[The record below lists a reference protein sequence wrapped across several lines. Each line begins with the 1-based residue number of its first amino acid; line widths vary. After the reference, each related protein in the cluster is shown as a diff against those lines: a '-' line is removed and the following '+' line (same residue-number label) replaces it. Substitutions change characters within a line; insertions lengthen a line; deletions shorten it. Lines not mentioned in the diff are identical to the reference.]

1 MTSYII
7 IGPANYILEK
17 ENKNYIDSFDKVIR
31 IKSGYPIPK
40 ELEKNL
46 GSRTDIL
53 YTNLVERR
61 NNLTKENLN
70 LIKKNNIKL
79 KYPFPILDNYDNLD
93 LNDNIRIIY
102 NNFIKK
108 NNLNIETLKLDIYN
122 NIFIYLNKRP
132 SILPLIIT
140 DILNQNADNKIT
152 LLGFTFRLNWL
163 INFNVLDGTYSN
175 YYRNYN
181 DIASSYAGI
190 KYYNVHDIQK
200 EYEYI
205 KSLKNIT
212 IIE

>member
-7 IGPANYILEK
+7 IGTANYILEK

-108 NNLNIETLKLDIYN
+108 NNLNIDTLNIDTYN
-122 NIFIYLNKRP
+122 KIFMYLNKRP

-140 DILNQNADNKIT
+140 DILNQNANNKIT

-175 YYRNYN
+175 YYRNHN
-181 DIASSYAGI
+181 DVASSYAGI
-190 KYYNVHDIQK
+190 KYYNVQNKQK